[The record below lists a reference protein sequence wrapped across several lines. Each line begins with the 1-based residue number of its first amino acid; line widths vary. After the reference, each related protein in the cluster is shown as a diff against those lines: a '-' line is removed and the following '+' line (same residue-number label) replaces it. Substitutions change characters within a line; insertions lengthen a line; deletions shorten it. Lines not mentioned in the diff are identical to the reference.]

1 MRKAAAI
8 HMPQETIISSSRSQ
22 LEYWKELW
30 RYREL
35 MLLFTWRDILVRYKQ
50 TVVGVLWA
58 LIRPMLTVTIFVL
71 VFGRF
76 AKLDSGGVPY
86 VLVVLAGMLPWYFFA
101 SAITESS
108 MSLINNSALLSKS
121 YFPRLLLP
129 VGAILATLV
138 DFAISLCLLFVLLLW
153 HHFPLSPRLLW
164 LPLLTLAAM
173 LAAVGPGLLVT
184 ALNVRYRDFRYVV
197 PFLVQIGLYISP
209 VGFTS
214 SLVADR
220 LGSWGFAFYCL
231 NPMVGVIEGFRWCIG
246 VQDTVSLL
254 AISIS
259 GCVSALLLVVGLKH
273 FRSTES
279 SFADFI

>member
-1 MRKAAAI
+1 
-8 HMPQETIISSSRSQ
+8 
-22 LEYWKELW
+22 
-30 RYREL
+30 

-50 TVVGVLWA
+50 TVIGVLWA
-58 LIRPMLTVTIFVL
+58 LIRPVLTVTIFVL

-86 VLVVLAGMLPWYFFA
+86 VLVVLGGMLPWYFFA
-101 SAITESS
+101 SAISESS

-153 HHFPLSPRLLW
+153 HHFPLSPRLLC

-173 LAAVGPGLLVT
+173 VAAAGPGLLAT

-214 SLVADR
+214 SLVAER
-220 LGSWGFAFYCL
+220 LGSWGFTLYCL

-246 VQDTVSLL
+246 VQDNVSML
-254 AISIS
+254 ALIMS
-259 GCVSALLLVVGLKH
+259 GCVSALLLLAGLRQ